1 MLSSKVLYDEL
12 KSLIIKEYELK
23 FFPKSKKT
31 KEEEDKELLELKI
44 MQTKI
49 GLLEKILE
57 LK

>member
-12 KSLIIKEYELK
+12 KALIIKEYELK
-23 FFPKSKKT
+23 FFPKSKKN

-49 GLLEKILE
+49 ELLEKILE
-57 LK
+57 LR